1 MNKIKTRLNF
11 IDILKGIAIVLVVLG
26 HILYNQNNLIRIWL
40 YSFHIP
46 LFFIISGYLLNF
58 KKDKISFKETILKN
72 LKA

>member
-11 IDILKGIAIVLVVLG
+11 IDISKGIAIVLVVLG

-46 LFFIISGYLLNF
+46 LFFIRSGDLLNF